1 VARRYQMKQLK
12 ITYESGH
19 DAWTLVH
26 EDYDIETDSD
36 IDQWEADLH
45 REFAELGD
53 SKAYILI
60 DASGFSVGPSVSEHY
75 GRIASS
81 FHDRHA
87 LGMIRYGMETGSH
100 THDTVHGHHTSRGVD
115 PNIVPDRAA
124 ALERLEELRG
134 S

>member
-1 VARRYQMKQLK
+1 MKLE
-12 ITYESGH
+12 ITHESEH

-26 EDYDIETDSD
+26 EGYDIETDGD

-60 DASGFSVGPSVSEHY
+60 DASGFSVDPSVSEHY
-75 GRIASS
+75 GRVASS

-124 ALERLEELRG
+124 ALTRLEELRG

>member
-1 VARRYQMKQLK
+1 MKQLK

-60 DASGFSVGPSVSEHY
+60 DASGFSVDPSVSEHY

-87 LGMIRYGMETGSH
+87 LGMIRYGMATGSH

>member
-1 VARRYQMKQLK
+1 MKQLK

-36 IDQWEADLH
+36 IDQWEADLR

-60 DASGFSVGPSVSEHY
+60 DASGFSVDPSVSEHY